1 MTISFFYHNP
11 IWMWGGLL
19 ILAVAVVVSL
29 VLIFIHK
36 VVLSH
41 PSMQSAP
48 AWNTSIISVISTS
61 YSMLIALLVFSVLNS
76 YLDVN
81 KNVQAEAALV
91 GDLYRDAEGLPD
103 NVKQNVRTHLVN
115 YLNDVID
122 REWPVQEYGSLETEK
137 EAGWNELNAIN
148 IIIAAYNAPTSSAA
162 VIQSEIFTRINNLY
176 DMRRARVFA
185 SQKAVPSV
193 IWGIIV
199 TGAAVFLLCLSLLT
213 VENFRIKLTLTVL
226 AFTSITLV
234 IMLIIALDRPFQ
246 GQLGIGAKE
255 FEIVRHN
262 VTQLHH

>member
-1 MTISFFYHNP
+1 MDMSLFYHYP
-11 IWMWGGLL
+11 IWQWGGIL
-19 ILAVAVVVSL
+19 IIMVSL
-29 VLIFIHK
+29 LVSLTLIFVQKII
-36 VVLSH
+36 LSH

-48 AWNTSIISVISTS
+48 NWNSSIISVISTS

-103 NVKQNVRTHLVN
+103 TLKQNVQLRSHN

-122 REWPVQEYGSLETEK
+122 KEWPVQEYGSLETIK
-137 EAGWNELNAIN
+137 KAGWSELDAIN
-148 IIIAAYNAPTSSAA
+148 RILTAYNAPTASAA
-162 VIQSEIFTRINNLY
+162 VIQSELFTHINKIY

-185 SQKAVPSV
+185 SQKAIPSV

-213 VENFRIKLTLTVL
+213 VENFRVKLTLTIL

-234 IMLIIALDRPFQ
+234 IMLIIALDKPFQ
-246 GQLGIGAKE
+246 GQLGISAKE
-255 FEIVRHN
+255 FIIVRHN
-262 VTQLHH
+262 ILAID

>member
-29 VLIFIHK
+29 VLVFIHK
-36 VVLSH
+36 IVLSH

-162 VIQSEIFTRINNLY
+162 VIQSEILPVSIISTTCVALVYLPVKKR
-176 DMRRARVFA
+176 
-185 SQKAVPSV
+185 SPPSF
-193 IWGIIV
+193 GE
-199 TGAAVFLLCLSLLT
+199 LSLP
-213 VENFRIKLTLTVL
+213 VPRYFYYV
-226 AFTSITLV
+226 
-234 IMLIIALDRPFQ
+234 
-246 GQLGIGAKE
+246 
-255 FEIVRHN
+255 
-262 VTQLHH
+262 